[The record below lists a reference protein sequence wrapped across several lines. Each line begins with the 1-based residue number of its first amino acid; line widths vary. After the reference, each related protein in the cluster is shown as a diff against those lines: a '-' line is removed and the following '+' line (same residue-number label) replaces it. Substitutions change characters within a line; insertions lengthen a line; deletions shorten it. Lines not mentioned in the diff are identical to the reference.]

1 MFVPSLGALLA
12 RMMVTEL
19 GGRWQPRRNLEQT
32 QVILGD
38 RAWLPFLRV
47 NHFVQSRSSAMPR
60 VAANPASDC
69 PPPRP

>member
-47 NHFVQSRSSAMPR
+47 NHFVQSRSSAIENALTSFFS
-60 VAANPASDC
+60 AAQ
-69 PPPRP
+69 RGT